1 MNSAAIVSGFVMLLV
16 IGGVLSSPKAAIY
29 IDNGF
34 DQTAIERE
42 ISKVEKHEMELEIL
56 NLLGLPNR
64 PKRIS
69 KSLKRSA
76 PKFLLDVYKS
86 LMEKE
91 NEGHSRSKR
100 SVDLNLSGEEQNAID
115 ESDVIMTFE
124 SINHHV
130 SSVRHERGKRLWFNV
145 SEMPIAENVV
155 GAELRIYQKEINATK
170 RAKNLY
176 TVTVYELV
184 NTDSGYLTFLIYHF
198 KTPSLN

>member
-1 MNSAAIVSGFVMLLV
+1 LCRF
-16 IGGVLSSPKAAIY
+16 K
-29 IDNGF
+29 
-34 DQTAIERE
+34 
-42 ISKVEKHEMELEIL
+42 
-56 NLLGLPNR
+56 
-64 PKRIS
+64 
-69 KSLKRSA
+69 
-76 PKFLLDVYKS
+76 LLDIYY
-86 LMEKE
+86 
-91 NEGHSRSKR
+91 
-100 SVDLNLSGEEQNAID
+100 
-115 ESDVIMTFE
+115 VILFF
-124 SINHHV
+124 SADHHV